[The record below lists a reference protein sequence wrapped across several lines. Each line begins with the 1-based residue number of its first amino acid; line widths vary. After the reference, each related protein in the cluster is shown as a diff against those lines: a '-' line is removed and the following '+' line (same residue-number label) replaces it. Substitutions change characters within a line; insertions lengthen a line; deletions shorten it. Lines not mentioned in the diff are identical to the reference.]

1 VVEIH
6 ENLQQEQ
13 GVITYSLDEYR
24 AKLEEIILKE
34 NSKFRLLAEQQAKE
48 IIDEARQKADSIIAQ
63 GQKKTSEYIG
73 ASEQKAAQIVSD
85 SYKKAESIV
94 NEQKLK
100 ALSEQEEILNR
111 TRKDAADI
119 MEKAN
124 QEAQRIITQAEENI
138 KKEAKSRVKT
148 EAEKIVTKA
157 RAESES
163 IIAEARK
170 EAASIISSSRK
181 EADQQ
186 AHDTIDKLKQEAD
199 SLIKTEIE
207 KCSAETRARSS
218 QIYTEAKNNAEK
230 LINDIVNNSKHVHTL
245 ISGSI
250 INTDKIIGKAKD
262 DLQAELGDLEKRISE
277 MQTKLELITGGF
289 TINKGTPVNEN
300 AAPENKKVKDSFWLV
315 LKGEKSAAGI
325 GENGIFKGEIELKA
339 LAPFNMER
347 LKYIKKTFSQ
357 ISSVKYMGEFS
368 SEEGIQI
375 SYKLQD
381 KLPLIDI
388 LKKTLTLESVEKE
401 GDNLKLTFA

>member
-63 GQKKTSEYIG
+63 AQKKTSEYIG
-73 ASEQKAAQIVSD
+73 ASEQKAAQIVGD

-148 EAEKIVTKA
+148 EAEKIVSRA
-157 RAESES
+157 REESDS

-170 EAASIISSSRK
+170 EAASIISSSKK

-186 AHDTIDKLKQEAD
+186 AHDTIDRLKQEAD

-230 LINDIVNNSKHVHTL
+230 MINDIVNNSKHVHTL

-250 INTDKIIGKAKD
+250 TNADKIIGKAKD
-262 DLQAELGDLEKRISE
+262 DLKTELGDLEKRITE

-289 TINKGTPVNEN
+289 AINKESPVHEKTV
-300 AAPENKKVKDSFWLV
+300 PENKKVKDSCWLV

-347 LKYIKKTFSQ
+347 LKIIKKTFSQ
-357 ISSVKYMGEFS
+357 ISSVKYLGEFS

-381 KLPLIDI
+381 KLPIIEI